1 MKYILAVN
9 MKVYESAFG
18 QKARELARRA
28 SVISSRYNGVEVILV
43 APLVNASS
51 IAEIHDNTYI
61 QHADSIGYG
70 AYTGYMPVEAL
81 SHEGI
86 KGVMVNHSE
95 HKVTYRHL
103 HRVIEKARALELKT
117 LACGDTP
124 EEVAGIAHLN
134 PDIIAVEPPELI
146 GTGIPVS
153 KAKPEVITR
162 ALDSLRKVNPNIPL
176 LAGAGISTPQDAIR
190 SLELGSKGILV
201 ASAIMK
207 AKEPWSRLEEF
218 AEAMNNYK

>member
-18 QKARELARRA
+18 AKARELARRA
-28 SVISSRYNGVEVILV
+28 SIIQGKYNNVEIILIAPVI
-43 APLVNASS
+43 NASA
-51 IAEIHDNTYI
+51 IAEVYENTYI
-61 QHADSIGYG
+61 QHVDDVGYG
-70 AYTGYMPVEAL
+70 AYTGYIPVE
-81 SHEGI
+81 SVRREGV
-86 KGVMVNHSE
+86 KGILVNHSE

-103 HRVIEKARALELKT
+103 LAVVESARSNGLRI

-124 EEVAGIAHLN
+124 EEVAGIAHVN
-134 PDIIAVEPPELI
+134 PDMIAVEPPELI

-162 ALDSLRKVNPNIPL
+162 ALKALESVDPSIPL
-176 LAGAGISTPQDAIR
+176 LAGAGISTPHDAIR
-190 SLELGSKGILV
+190 SLELGSKGVLV

-207 AKEPWSRLEEF
+207 AKEPWVKLEEF
-218 AEAMNNYK
+218 AESMNSY